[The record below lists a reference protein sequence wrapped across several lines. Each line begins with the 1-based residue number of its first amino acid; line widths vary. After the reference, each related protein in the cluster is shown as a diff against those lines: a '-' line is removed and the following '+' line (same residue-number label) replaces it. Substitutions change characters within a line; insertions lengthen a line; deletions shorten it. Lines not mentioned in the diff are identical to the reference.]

1 MESHKIIQV
10 EEKVPLKL
18 LLPLSIQHM
27 FAMFGASVL
36 VPFIFGINPAIVL
49 FMNGVGTLIFIVV
62 TKAKSPAY
70 LGSSFAFLAPA
81 GVVISKM
88 GYPYALGGFVA
99 VLVQDEVYN
108 GNHNRAGEIGH
119 MRLEKNGRRCYCGN
133 YGCFDAYCNSL
144 ILKDAAGGE
153 LKDFFAGIDQGNRE
167 YERILDEYVE
177 RLSDA
182 VFNIRMLYDDTV
194 LIGGELGEYADYF
207 IEKVWGILDL
217 SLIHI

>member
-1 MESHKIIQV
+1 
-10 EEKVPLKL
+10 
-18 LLPLSIQHM
+18 
-27 FAMFGASVL
+27 
-36 VPFIFGINPAIVL
+36 
-49 FMNGVGTLIFIVV
+49 
-62 TKAKSPAY
+62 
-70 LGSSFAFLAPA
+70 
-81 GVVISKM
+81 
-88 GYPYALGGFVA
+88 
-99 VLVQDEVYN
+99 
-108 GNHNRAGEIGH
+108 

-133 YGCFDAYCNSL
+133 YGCFDAYCNTL

-207 IEKVWGILDL
+207 IEKVWGILDSQDIYREESAKDYVKVCEDGENVIAIGAAMYYINQAAVRL
-217 SLIHI
+217 